1 MYKLLKAIHQIFK
14 QITKGFFLTRALLMI
29 NTIMR
34 FMMVL
39 PIGLLFLNVSYA
51 DTSLI
56 DTKVRYDKKFD
67 FNGLN
72 DKFQWVKRKDSSR
85 EHVASTDPDINEYFL
100 SVVNKEL
107 RNKGFQQSTDGSAS
121 FGIDYVV
128 IINKTGYEQSLTN
141 ALSNIRRSRNSATSL
156 PQIPDI
162 EHMNAGTII
171 LNIVNM
177 KNGYRI
183 WIGHADAVVVD
194 KENREELI
202 DRAVAKMLAE
212 FPPK

>member
-1 MYKLLKAIHQIFK
+1 
-14 QITKGFFLTRALLMI
+14 MI

-34 FMMVL
+34 FIMIL
-39 PIGLLFLNVSYA
+39 PIGLTIGLMLINFSYA
-51 DTSLI
+51 DTTLI
-56 DTKVRYDKKFD
+56 DIKVRHDKKFD
-67 FNGLN
+67 FNKLN
-72 DKFQWVKRKDSSR
+72 GKYQWVKRKDSSR

-121 FGIDYVV
+121 FGVDYVV

-141 ALSNIRRSRNSATSL
+141 ALANIRKSRNSATSL

-202 DRAVAKMLAE
+202 DQAVSKMLDE
-212 FPPK
+212 FPPD